1 MLQNLTDNQ
10 AILQQTESI
19 FPEVMF
25 TLMIVVAIVF
35 YFREK
40 RKKTLN

>member
-10 AILQQTESI
+10 AILQQTESL
-19 FPEVMF
+19 FPEVILA
-25 TLMIVVAIVF
+25 LMVAVAIVF

-40 RKKTLN
+40 RKETLN

>member
-10 AILQQTESI
+10 AILQQTENL
-19 FPEVMF
+19 FPEVMLA
-25 TLMIVVAIVF
+25 LMVAIGVLF

-40 RKKTLN
+40 RKETLN